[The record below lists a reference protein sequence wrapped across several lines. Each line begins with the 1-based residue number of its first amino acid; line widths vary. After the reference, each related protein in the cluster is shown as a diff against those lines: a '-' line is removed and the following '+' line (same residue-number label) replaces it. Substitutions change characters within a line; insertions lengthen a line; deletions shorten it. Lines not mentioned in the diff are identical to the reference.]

1 MSADEA
7 GARQDSAACREDC
20 PDRPSACVEAEPVAL
35 PAEWHGTVLV
45 VPDDDLRGQV
55 LRRSALSVSTA
66 QNISGC
72 QARFALEKLYQ
83 HTGEIPPDDL
93 FAPNVI
99 GNLAHEVLENLYRAE
114 PGDRSEELA
123 EDISTEVVAQAI
135 RRNHLAAQVSFTE
148 LLLAEVRDA
157 YRGVFR
163 LENPADVHVA
173 TVPVNGEDVPGLE
186 LQLSGVQIAGV
197 PLIGFVDR
205 ARAIDGDD
213 SRISIEDY
221 KSGSGKRKREK
232 DRYFSHGDQL
242 RIYALGF
249 AALTGITPEEARII
263 YSRHSRSR
271 IMDAPVTL
279 APKALDK
286 TASWFAS
293 TWETHLGLADTG
305 LYETS
310 DGPLCGWCPFVRICP
325 TARENGREAKA
336 GQPEGVL
343 ADLPALPRLVPAGD
357 GPAEPGAPRT
367 TSQDDQEESIMSGTS
382 KLFGKE
388 LKVWEDAPDGALPNP
403 NGYAAMGAFGLVGLA
418 VEELHKAGVPLS
430 PSKVTALSET
440 FAVVVRHVQKETAGS
455 TDLGAGANTRMR
467 GALRT
472 ALETLPVP
480 FEQDAEAWDA
490 WAEGLARRTK
500 SIAVVAAHLLEGSYS
515 DKPWRALATEA
526 RVKAA

>member
-1 MSADEA
+1 
-7 GARQDSAACREDC
+7 
-20 PDRPSACVEAEPVAL
+20 VEAEPVAL

-45 VPDDDLRGQV
+45 VPDDDLRGTV

-83 HTGEIPPDDL
+83 HTGQVPPDDL

-99 GNLAHEVLENLYRAE
+99 GNLAHEVLETLYRAA
-114 PGDRSEELA
+114 PDDRSEQLA

-163 LENPADVHVA
+163 LEDPSGVHVA
-173 TVPVNGEDVPGLE
+173 RVPVNGEEVPGLE
-186 LQLSGVQIAGV
+186 LQLSGVHIAGGV

-205 ARAIDGDD
+205 ARAIGGDD

-221 KSGSGKRKREK
+221 KSGNGKRKREK
-232 DRYFSHGDQL
+232 DRYFSYGDQL

-249 AALTGITPEEARII
+249 RALTGIAAEEARVI

-271 IMDAPVTL
+271 ILDAPVTL
-279 APKALDK
+279 APTALDK
-286 TASWFAS
+286 TAGWFAGA
-293 TWETHLGLADTG
+293 WEAHLGLADTG

-336 GQPEGVL
+336 GQPEGIL
-343 ADLPALPRLVPAGD
+343 ADLPALPRVIAAGD
-357 GPAEPGAPRT
+357 GPAEPGTPRT
-367 TSQDDQEESIMSGTS
+367 TSQDDQEESIMSSTS
-382 KLFGKE
+382 RLFGKE

-403 NGYAAMGAFGLVGLA
+403 NGYAAIGAFGLVGLA

-440 FAVVVRHVQKETAGS
+440 FAVVVCHVQKETAGS
-455 TDLGAGANTRMR
+455 TDLAAGANTRMR

-500 SIAVVAAHLLEGSYS
+500 SIAVVAAHLMGGSFG
-515 DKPWRALATEA
+515 DKPWRALAADTRS